1 MIICTCEN
9 CGRTNLEIET
19 LRIDGHVAEVCLM
32 CAYVLTQNK
41 ERFLQL
47 VRSKTACNSTEEMK
61 QKHKLLSKLIA
72 LGIVGVFAI
81 VGIGVSAN
89 LNTSTN
95 TTVTIEQNTEYLSF
109 SMLKQFE

>member
-32 CAYVLTQNK
+32 CSYVLAQNK

-47 VRSKTACNSTEEMK
+47 VRSKTAYNSNEEMK
-61 QKHKLLSKLIA
+61 EKHKLLSKLIVF
-72 LGIVGVFAI
+72 GIVGIFAI
-81 VGIGVSAN
+81 VGVGIVGN
-89 LNTSTN
+89 LHTFPGNTA
-95 TTVTIEQNTEYLSF
+95 TIEQNTEYLSF
-109 SMLKQFE
+109 AILKLLE